1 MQSPGGMIF
10 RKLRPSRYT
19 SSDFTESLI
28 FGSGVP
34 GGLAVVEA
42 SPEEVQEVPVEPAV
56 APLENV
62 NGGSADGQKID
73 KPSVRLRNFLNAKKG
88 EQQLTNDAQKN
99 TDSTN
104 ANPKAEDFKG
114 EDFAADIEAML
125 PEQPKDWLDK
135 KQPVSAEQQEP
146 AKPRG
151 RKKKSNPD
159 GVTPTAKA
167 KAKAKARVG
176 KKADAQAKP
185 KAKAKATR
193 NKGLKKV
200 RQAKAKARPSSSSQ
214 HKVIKRIGKGRKQKT
229 PQHYEPLEV
238 EPVPLPE
245 KGQAFD
251 SYAAAC
257 AAADVQRLQTTES
270 PEVLAST
277 SKRKRGTLTA
287 KDSKEDS
294 KSNNKPTKGAVD
306 PKKRKAEQ
314 QTSGADK
321 KARLSR
327 KSCAYKK
334 AYKQHINDG
343 SSEEV
348 ARAAAKQVSWFNSN
362 FVCTPACPP

>member
-114 EDFAADIEAML
+114 EDFAAEIEAML

-167 KAKAKARVG
+167 KQRQRPGLAKKQMPKQSQRQRQKLLGTKDWKRWGRQRPRRGHRHPVNTRSSKGLAKA
-176 KKADAQAKP
+176 
-185 KAKAKATR
+185 
-193 NKGLKKV
+193 
-200 RQAKAKARPSSSSQ
+200 
-214 HKVIKRIGKGRKQKT
+214 
-229 PQHYEPLEV
+229 E
-238 EPVPLPE
+238 
-245 KGQAFD
+245 
-251 SYAAAC
+251 
-257 AAADVQRLQTTES
+257 
-270 PEVLAST
+270 
-277 SKRKRGTLTA
+277 SKRHRNTM
-287 KDSKEDS
+287 SHW
-294 KSNNKPTKGAVD
+294 
-306 PKKRKAEQ
+306 R
-314 QTSGADK
+314 
-321 KARLSR
+321 
-327 KSCAYKK
+327 
-334 AYKQHINDG
+334 
-343 SSEEV
+343 
-348 ARAAAKQVSWFNSN
+348 
-362 FVCTPACPP
+362 

>member
-114 EDFAADIEAML
+114 EDFAAEIEAML

-167 KAKAKARVG
+167 KAKAKGQGWQKSRC
-176 KKADAQAKP
+176 P
-185 KAKAKATR
+185 SKAK
-193 NKGLKKV
+193 
-200 RQAKAKARPSSSSQ
+200 
-214 HKVIKRIGKGRKQKT
+214 GKGK
-229 PQHYEPLEV
+229 
-238 EPVPLPE
+238 
-245 KGQAFD
+245 
-251 SYAAAC
+251 SY
-257 AAADVQRLQTTES
+257 
-270 PEVLAST
+270 
-277 SKRKRGTLTA
+277 
-287 KDSKEDS
+287 
-294 KSNNKPTKGAVD
+294 
-306 PKKRKAEQ
+306 
-314 QTSGADK
+314 
-321 KARLSR
+321 
-327 KSCAYKK
+327 
-334 AYKQHINDG
+334 
-343 SSEEV
+343 
-348 ARAAAKQVSWFNSN
+348 
-362 FVCTPACPP
+362 